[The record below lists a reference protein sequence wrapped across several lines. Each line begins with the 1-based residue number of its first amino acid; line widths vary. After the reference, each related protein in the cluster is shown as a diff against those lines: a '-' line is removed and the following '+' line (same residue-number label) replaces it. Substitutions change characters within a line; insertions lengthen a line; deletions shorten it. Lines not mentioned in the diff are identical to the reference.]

1 MRQVPVLDAID
12 ARFREVLGD
21 AATVTMTGGLVLGNR
36 SFFAM
41 IRSMADS
48 YVLALLVVTP
58 LMILMLGSLRGGLLS
73 MIPNVTPIVLTLG
86 LMGWLG
92 VPIDFSTMMSGAVVL
107 GIAVDDTIH
116 FAHNFQRFYAHGDA
130 PSVAVRRSLETAGR
144 AMLFTSIVLAA
155 GFLIYAFST
164 LENLFNLGVFTAFA
178 IATAF
183 LADVLVAPALMVL
196 FQRKPLHSPADA
208 VTGALASLALSPGTP
223 RGSSGSR
230 SATGR

>member
-1 MRQVPVLDAID
+1 MYILNAMRQVPVLDAID

-21 AATVTMTGGLVLGNR
+21 AATVTMTGGLVLSNR

-48 YVLALLVVTP
+48 YVIALLVVTP

-92 VPIDFSTMMSGAVVL
+92 VPIDFSTMMSGAIIL

-116 FAHNFQRFYAHGDA
+116 FAHNFQRFYAHGDD
-130 PSVAVRRSLETAGR
+130 PSVAVRRSLDTAGR
-144 AMLFTSIVLAA
+144 AMLFTSMVLTA
-155 GFLIYAFST
+155 GFLIYAFAT
-164 LENLFNLGVFTAFA
+164 LENLVNFGVFTAFA

-196 FQRKPLHSPADA
+196 FQRKPRHSRR
-208 VTGALASLALSPGTP
+208 P
-223 RGSSGSR
+223 R
-230 SATGR
+230 

>member
-21 AATVTMTGGLVLGNR
+21 AATVTLTGGLVLSGR

-41 IRSMADS
+41 IRSMANS
-48 YVLALLVVTP
+48 YVIALLVVTP

-92 VPIDFSTMMSGAVVL
+92 VPIDFSTMMSGAIVL

-116 FAHNFQRFYAHGDA
+116 FAHNFQRFYARGDDA
-130 PSVAVRRSLETAGR
+130 AVAVRRSLDTAGR

-155 GFLIYAFST
+155 GFLIYAFAT

-183 LADVLVAPALMVL
+183 LADILVAPALMVL
-196 FQRKPLHSPADA
+196 FQRKPRHSPAA
-208 VTGALASLALSPGTP
+208 VMTGALASLEVSPGTRP
-223 RGSSGSR
+223 GSSGSR